1 MKESKKGELKMAKKQ
16 FKAESKKL
24 LDMMVNSIYTHKEI
38 FLRELI
44 SNASDAL
51 DKLYFKAMQEHSGDF
66 SKDDLEIFIT
76 ADKDSRII
84 TITDNGIGMTKDE
97 LENNLGVIAKSGSY
111 DFKTENE
118 KTDDIDVIGQF
129 GVGFYSSFMVAKKIT
144 VVSKAYG
151 EDVAY
156 KWVSSGADGY
166 TITECE
172 KDSHGTVITLEIKDN
187 TENEKYDEFLEQYK
201 VQELVKKY
209 SDYIRYPIK
218 MEVEKSV
225 PVETDDENAS
235 PEYKTVKE
243 VETLNS
249 MVPLWHKNKNEITD
263 EEYNNFYKD
272 NFHDY
277 SDPIK
282 VIHSKTEG
290 QVSYDSL
297 MFIPSKAPYDYY
309 SKDYEKGLALYTSGV
324 LIQEKCK
331 DLLPDHYSFVKGLVD
346 SADLSLN
353 ISREILQHDYQLKI
367 IAKAIEKKITSELK
381 KMLSNERE
389 KYEEFF
395 KAFGVQLKYGV
406 YADFGKNKDSLKD
419 LLIYVSSFEDKY
431 TTLAEYILRMK
442 DSQDTIYYACGESV
456 DKIKLLPQTEMLN
469 AKGYEVLYLTDN
481 VDEFAIQM
489 LMEYDGKK
497 FKNICDGN
505 LDLSTDEEKE
515 ALKTKNESKKE
526 LLEAVKEA
534 LKDFVTDVKFTDK
547 LVNGAVCLSSEGYL
561 SMEMEKILKQMPNAN
576 EMMKAQLVLEI
587 NAEHKVAEKLE
598 SLYNDDKEALG
609 DFAKLLYYQARLVSG
624 LDIENPSEFSSLIMR
639 FAL

>member
-151 EDVAY
+151 QDVAY

-225 PVETDDENAS
+225 PVETDDENAT

-431 TTLAEYILRMK
+431 TTLAEYVLRMK

-526 LLEAVKEA
+526 LLEAIKEA

-598 SLYNDDKEALG
+598 ALYNDDKEALG